1 MKHRHSSLMNK
12 RARWAYFFLLP
23 WLIGVVAVFVIP
35 LFLSLSFSLSEVT
48 VDSGYSLRPV
58 GLANYKTALFL
69 DENFLRYFASTIGD
83 LLYRVPIILVYSFM
97 VALLLKQSYFGSQVF
112 KFVFFLPVILS
123 SDLFFK
129 LLNNFGTKTTSSL
142 DAVMSSSVS
151 VLKSLNLSKYLTD
164 LGLSAKA
171 IELLTAPVNKVYE
184 IVTCSGIQIFVF
196 LTALYSVPSH
206 LYEAAHM
213 EGANAWEQFWKITFP
228 MVMPMVL
235 VNVVYSIVDTF
246 VTQSNQVMEYVYQ
259 LSFKN
264 FNFGLS
270 SAISWL
276 YFIAVGLILAL
287 VFWLVNRR
295 TFYYTD

>member
-1 MKHRHSSLMNK
+1 M
-12 RARWAYFFLLP
+12 
-23 WLIGVVAVFVIP
+23 GEVAIYDGSNIEYEF
-35 LFLSLSFSLSEVT
+35 
-48 VDSGYSLRPV
+48 RN
-58 GLANYKTALFL
+58 GLARKRVLAETSPDITLEVGAL
-69 DENFLRYFASTIGD
+69 EAGAVW
-83 LLYRVPIILVYSFM
+83 VPEVYTREEKM
-97 VALLLKQSYFGSQVF
+97 
-112 KFVFFLPVILS
+112 
-123 SDLFFK
+123 
-129 LLNNFGTKTTSSL
+129 
-142 DAVMSSSVS
+142 
-151 VLKSLNLSKYLTD
+151 
-164 LGLSAKA
+164 
-171 IELLTAPVNKVYE
+171 
-184 IVTCSGIQIFVF
+184 QIFVF

-264 FNFGLS
+264 FNFSLS